1 MIGEITKRK
10 VLVFLFGIIPSLV
23 TAQGS
28 YPSKPVRIIVPFAPG
43 GASDFVARIM
53 QPRLTELLGQPIV
66 VENKPGAAG
75 NIGVDTAAKSAP
87 DGYTVFLGNVGSIA
101 INPAVFANLQVNPL
115 RDLVAV
121 TQVVDVPSVLVV
133 HPSLPVNSLKEL
145 VAYAKANP
153 GKLNYGSPGS
163 GSLDRL
169 EMEVLRKLENL
180 DMVHVPYKGGAGP
193 AVAGLMGGET
203 HLMFATAASAMPGV
217 KSGRLKVLAVTG
229 SKRLEQLPAAATV
242 GELGFPDLTA
252 SSWQGFFVPAG
263 TPKEV
268 VERLHAVAAQVMA
281 TPEVVTRL
289 ATGGGV
295 PLTSAS
301 PAAFGEYVAAETRRW
316 ARIAKESNATPD

>member
-1 MIGEITKRK
+1 MIGEIMKRK

-23 TAQGS
+23 TAQSS
-28 YPSKPVRIIVPFAPG
+28 YPSRPVRIIVPFAPG

-75 NIGVDTAAKSAP
+75 NIGVDTVAKSAP

-101 INPAVFANLQVNPL
+101 INPGVFPNLQVNPL

-121 TQVVDVPSVLVV
+121 SQVVDVPSVLVV

-252 SSWQGFFVPAG
+252 SSWQGFFVPTG

-268 VERLHAVAAQVMA
+268 VERLHAVATQVMA